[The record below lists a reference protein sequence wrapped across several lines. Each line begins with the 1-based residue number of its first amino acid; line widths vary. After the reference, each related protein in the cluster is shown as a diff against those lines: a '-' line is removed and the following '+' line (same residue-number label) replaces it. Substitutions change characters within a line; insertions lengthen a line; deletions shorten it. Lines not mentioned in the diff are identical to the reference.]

1 MPGPPVHLVFK
12 FSPGDTFRYAD
23 YVLDQYGFP
32 IVDSTRQET
41 WRVVGTDQIY
51 RGFSGVVVVAD
62 SVGAGEY
69 DTLRF
74 AVSAQGDVFQY
85 GFAADLLRRLE
96 GLSLAPQ
103 WDTLAAF
110 SLGFNNSWVLTGG
123 DTTADE
129 KTIGVITGEVDYF
142 SVAVNGV
149 PTAYAAYR
157 VELTRSDLD
166 FNFWVS
172 DAPTSFVSFRED
184 VVLSPF
190 GHLRLLTSLNTA
202 APSRPR

>member
-1 MPGPPVHLVFK
+1 MPGPPVRLGLK
-12 FSPGDTFRYAD
+12 FTPGDTFRYTD

-32 IVDSTRQET
+32 IADSTQQET
-41 WRVVGTDQIY
+41 WRVVGTNQIY
-51 RGFSGVVVVAD
+51 RGFSGVVVIAD
-62 SVGAGEY
+62 SIGAGEY

-74 AVSAQGDVFQY
+74 AVTAQGDLFQY
-85 GFAADLLRRLE
+85 GFIADLLGRIE

-103 WDTLAAF
+103 WDSLAAF

-129 KTIGVITGEVDYF
+129 KTVGVITGEVDYF

-149 PTAYAAYR
+149 PTAYATYR
-157 VELTRSDLD
+157 VELTRSDVEHD
-166 FNFWVS
+166 FWVS
-172 DAPTSFVSFRED
+172 DAPTSFASFRED

-190 GHLRLLTSLNTA
+190 AHLRLLTSLNSA
-202 APSRPR
+202 SP